1 MHLSFI
7 KVARRKLLEYGL
19 YPKSAFAQITVYFA
33 VLELLLYVTRLALR
47 LANRSAA
54 AGALDGWIA
63 FLGLVVVVLLAIA
76 GLRWFRRVVMW
87 RLRNRL
93 IVTSI
98 FIGVIPLVLLA
109 TIALGAGYL
118 FSGQFAT
125 YIATDEL
132 HTQAGRLDTANRAIA
147 GQVAMRLARGES
159 LEAIAR
165 DPRIEG
171 RLFPRRSLVA
181 VSRDR
186 TAVLQGPPVSVPAW
200 VRGREFSG
208 LVEDGA
214 LYLRAATTMEVSG
227 QPLTVVSSVPVD
239 KELLGAI
246 AGGFSEVGISY
257 SELPVAELAGRG
269 QQAPIVYTNPENK
282 QVAVQFGKDTLVA
295 GAVPAATGWL
305 DVPIKFLASYPYT
318 EWKEGPPAEGTQPR
332 IAVMYVATRP
342 SALLAR
348 VTQTSGF
355 FGGAVVDALL
365 VVAVLFGIIELFALA
380 IGIRLT
386 RTVTRSVAQLYSATQ
401 HINRGDLSHRI
412 VVKNRDQLAALEGS
426 FNSMSESLQKLMAEQ
441 REKQRLENE
450 LAIAQEVQAQLFP
463 QRPSEMAAIEVQGVC
478 QPARVVS
485 GDYFDFLPIG
495 EDRLMI
501 AVGDISG
508 KGISAALLMATIHS
522 AVRAYEFGHMPQP
535 RELVAAGAAA
545 LRAAALETPGALPA
559 AEAMESPA
567 AVLWLLNRHL
577 YHSTPMEKYATLFLG
592 IYDGATRRL
601 TYSNAGHLP
610 PMLLGRDGTVRKLT
624 EGGTVIGLFEGPTWE
639 EETVQLEP
647 GDLFLAYSDG
657 VTEPENDFGEFGEE
671 RLLELVRKNREQ
683 PLERIAEHVVGA
695 VKDWIGGNEQPD
707 DITVVLARAR

>member
-1 MHLSFI
+1 MQFSAYRS
-7 KVARRKLLEYGL
+7 ARRKLIEYGL
-19 YPKSAFAQITVYFA
+19 YPKSAFAQITVYLA
-33 VLELLLYVTRLALR
+33 VVELLLYVLR
-47 LANRSAA
+47 LVLRAANRSGAA
-54 AGALDGWIA
+54 SALNGWIS
-63 FLGLVVVVLLAIA
+63 FLGFAVVVLLVVV

-98 FIGVIPLVLLA
+98 FIGVIPLALLA
-109 TIALGAGYL
+109 TIALGAAYL

-132 HTQAGRLDTANRAIA
+132 HTQVGRLDTANRAIA
-147 GQVAMRLARGES
+147 GQVAMRVTRGES
-159 LEAIAR
+159 LETIAR

-181 VSRDR
+181 LGGDKPV
-186 TAVLQGPPVSVPAW
+186 VLQGQPVTVPAW
-200 VRGREFSG
+200 LRGRDFSG

-214 LYLRAATTMEVSG
+214 LYLRAATTVDVHG
-227 QPLTVVSSVPVD
+227 RPLMVVSSVPVNT
-239 KELLGAI
+239 ELLNTI
-246 AGGFSEVGISY
+246 ASGFSEVGISY
-257 SELPVAELAGRG
+257 SETPAADVRRSTGR
-269 QQAPIVYTNPENK
+269 QPPIVYTNPENK

-295 GAVPAATGWL
+295 GTVPPATGRL

-318 EWKEGPPAEGTQPR
+318 AWGKGPEEGRQPL

-355 FGGAVVDALL
+355 FGGAVVDALIA
-365 VVAVLFGIIELFALA
+365 VAILFGIIELFALG

-386 RTVTRSVAQLYSATQ
+386 RTVTRSVAQLYAATQ

-412 VVKNRDQLAALEGS
+412 VVKNKDQLAALEGS
-426 FNSMSESLQKLMAEQ
+426 FNSMTESLQKLLAEQ

-485 GDYFDFLPIG
+485 GDYFDFLPFG
-495 EDRLMI
+495 EDKLAI

-535 RELVAAGAAA
+535 RELVTASAATLLAGVPTTA
-545 LRAAALETPGALPA
+545 RALPGP
-559 AEAMESPA
+559 EAMESPA
-567 AVLWLLNRHL
+567 AVLWMLNRHL

-610 PMLLGRDGTVRKLT
+610 PLLLGRDGSLRKLT

-647 GDLFLAYSDG
+647 GDLFIAYSDG
-657 VTEPENDFGEFGEE
+657 ITEPENEFGEFGEE
-671 RLLELVRKNREQ
+671 RLLEMIRKSQEQ
-683 PLERIAEHVVGA
+683 PLERIAGQVVAA
-695 VKDWIGGNEQPD
+695 VNDWIGGEEQPD
-707 DITVVLARAR
+707 DITIVLARAR